1 MELKEFQ
8 ETLTKW
14 QGDIQTQV
22 NTLLKESGD
31 KADGARKVLETE
43 LDTVKKTLNSVNEQ
57 LKTISAR
64 HVPGLDKELEKHPFD
79 FGMLAKAMCNIKY
92 DMPGDPWAEAG
103 PEKEMMDQSMK
114 IRGKANE
121 ATSGAGGGYLIPDE
135 VTNNFIDMIVQN
147 MPLADLGMNI
157 VKGLVGELP
166 IPRKTARTAG
176 YMVGENGKPPE
187 SAVTYGEITLRP
199 KKAAAFSKQSNR
211 LIYQSRGV
219 SDKIIRDDL
228 QYILRRTIEQ
238 QAMTGAGAGKQAKGL
253 YQFSGGMT
261 PSSVA
266 LAGTGT
272 ALTTGGGRFK
282 IDDANL
288 MIDDIESADE
298 ASTPGAKMGFLMH
311 PRVKNGM
318 KRERVQFYSGQAA
331 SAGMPI
337 LPMNLLMTDK
347 VLSDQ
352 LGQKI
357 ACTTLVPFNETVG
370 TSTTCSRVTYGN
382 WDLFWMGMWRDLVIK
397 VSDVASDGSTG
408 SAFLDDQ
415 IYIVLFQEFDTALM
429 RETAMTQATGAETTK
444 ANW

>member
-1 MELKEFQ
+1 M
-8 ETLTKW
+8 
-14 QGDIQTQV
+14 
-22 NTLLKESGD
+22 
-31 KADGARKVLETE
+31 
-43 LDTVKKTLNSVNEQ
+43 
-57 LKTISAR
+57 
-64 HVPGLDKELEKHPFD
+64 
-79 FGMLAKAMCNIKY
+79 
-92 DMPGDPWAEAG
+92 
-103 PEKEMMDQSMK
+103 
-114 IRGKANE
+114 
-121 ATSGAGGGYLIPDE
+121 
-135 VTNNFIDMIVQN
+135 
-147 MPLADLGMNI
+147 
-157 VKGLVGELP
+157 
-166 IPRKTARTAG
+166 
-176 YMVGENGKPPE
+176 
-187 SAVTYGEITLRP
+187 
-199 KKAAAFSKQSNR
+199 
-211 LIYQSRGV
+211 
-219 SDKIIRDDL
+219 
-228 QYILRRTIEQ
+228 
-238 QAMTGAGAGKQAKGL
+238 
-253 YQFSGGMT
+253 
-261 PSSVA
+261 
-266 LAGTGT
+266 
-272 ALTTGGGRFK
+272 TTGGGRFK

-382 WDLFWMGMWRDLVIK
+382 WDLFWMGMWRDLIIK